1 MTVQQHLISLQ
12 RLLERRAHERVTRTR
27 LRQCPEMNVE
37 KGEIHDCGYNDETE
51 GTSHEMTGEV
61 FLHHRYSVLRTKKSG
76 KEKYRPLYVLS

>member
-37 KGEIHDCGYNDETE
+37 KGEIHDCGYNDKTE

-61 FLHHRYSVLRTKKSG
+61 FL
-76 KEKYRPLYVLS
+76 YRRNSAL